1 MICRIFE
8 ASSFGVRHAKMTHV
22 NPFEWIQSTAFDRGH
37 WSNLHFVPST
47 ADCRFSWI
55 FFIILN
61 FQQKKGQSA
70 VLSMAHAIPLSKR
83 LRLGVPRK
91 AQLVALKKMP
101 KPPALRGR
109 SQGAPQHAAALTKRP
124 IAQPAGERI
133 PNRGNWR
140 AEIKKRLSK

>member
-8 ASSFGVRHAKMTHV
+8 TSSFGVRHAKMTHV
-22 NPFEWIQSTAFDRGH
+22 NPFEWIQSAAFDRDH

-47 ADCRFSWI
+47 ADCRFGWI

-70 VLSMAHAIPLSKR
+70 VLSMAHAMPLSKR
-83 LRLGVPRK
+83 LRLEVHRK

-101 KPPALRGR
+101 KPPALRSR
-109 SQGAPQHAAALTKRP
+109 SQSAAQHAAALKKRP
-124 IAQPAGERI
+124 IAQPRGKRI

-140 AEIKKRLSK
+140 VGIQKRLSI